1 MPPLPAPVL
10 ALAERQLGILARFQ
24 LRRWLRPS
32 QIDGYV
38 RRGQL
43 VVVERGIYRAV
54 AGAIVGQQAAF
65 AAALRSRPSATITG
79 PAVLGHLGVDGFAAG
94 APFEILVAPGRTLRN
109 VGFPW
114 RPDPRPA
121 RAVLRCGEVRLT
133 RPEDA
138 LVHSVRWREEFG
150 DRVLRLGCYWLGWRG
165 LIDRDRFLHQLVAR
179 ADVDPDASQ
188 FLEVM
193 GGLALGRCESDGER
207 GLGRI
212 ALNFD
217 PPPRPQVWVQPG
229 RRPDWLFVD
238 HGVGLE
244 YQGEVDHGGLSN
256 AEADALREDEV
267 RTAGDVRLLYV
278 TDRDLDDEPALIAR
292 MVTELTLRAHER
304 GIPTPTY
311 DPNRRPR
318 SS

>member
-1 MPPLPAPVL
+1 MLPLPAPVL
-10 ALAERQLGILARFQ
+10 VLAERQLGLLARFQ

-38 RRGQL
+38 RRGHL

-79 PAVLGHLGVDGFAAG
+79 PAVLGHLGVDGFTAG

-114 RPDPRPA
+114 RVDPRPD

-138 LVHSVRWREEFG
+138 LVHSVRWRAELG
-150 DRVLRLGCYWLGWRG
+150 DRALRLGCHWLGWRG

-179 ADVDPDASQ
+179 SDVDPDAAR

-193 GGLALGRCESDGER
+193 GGVALGRCESDGER
-207 GLGRI
+207 HLGDI
-212 ALNFD
+212 ALGFL
-217 PPPRPQVWVQPG
+217 PAPRAQVWLRPA
-229 RRPDWLFVD
+229 RRSDWLFLE
-238 HGVGLE
+238 HGVALE
-244 YQGEVDHGGLSN
+244 YQGDVDHGGIAN
-256 AEADALREDEV
+256 AQADAQRERELLE
-267 RTAGDVRLLYV
+267 AADVVVLNV
-278 TDRDLDDEPALIAR
+278 TDRDLRDESALVAR
-292 MVTELTLRAHER
+292 IVTELTLRAYER

-311 DPNRRPR
+311 DPKRRPGTA
-318 SS
+318 